1 MFEDDF
7 DELDNFE
14 NYLEKDKSRAKR
26 RHKDVSK
33 ALRKASISKLV
44 YQFNWYDNLHQ
55 YSKNKV
61 HCSCPLCSCKT
72 NTKIYKSRGPMSN
85 HHMRQTGS
93 NHRYGKKNYKLSDL
107 RRMDSMFYED
117 KEAM

>member
-26 RHKDVSK
+26 RHKDISK

-44 YQFNWYDNLHQ
+44 YQFNFPQSFGQFYRKMIPKGTQRIRFIVLVLYVLVKQTQRFINLE
-55 YSKNKV
+55 
-61 HCSCPLCSCKT
+61 
-72 NTKIYKSRGPMSN
+72 
-85 HHMRQTGS
+85 
-93 NHRYGKKNYKLSDL
+93 DL
-107 RRMDSMFYED
+107 
-117 KEAM
+117 